1 MEAVVARDVAALRV
15 LFERH
20 SPVMLGVAR
29 RILSDHHEAD
39 DLINEVFLEAWQRA
53 ERFASDRA
61 APRTYL
67 LLITRSRAID
77 RLRGRPDPANPTAGG
92 GSLGVALGADH
103 LGVAVSGDGSPHE
116 AAEAAE
122 VRAMVRLA
130 LDGLSEVDRES
141 VFMAFFDGLTH
152 AEIAERTEQP
162 LGTVKGR
169 IRRGLMRLRD
179 ALRVPLERGQL

>member
-1 MEAVVARDVAALRV
+1 MEAVAAQDVAALRV

-20 SPVMLGVAR
+20 SPIMLGVAR
-29 RILSDHHEAD
+29 RILSDQHEAD

-53 ERFASDRA
+53 DRFSADRA

-67 LLITRSRAID
+67 LLMTRSRAID
-77 RLRGRPDPANPTAGG
+77 RLRARPDPANPTAGG
-92 GSLGVALGADH
+92 GTLGVALGADH
-103 LGVAVSGDGSPHE
+103 AGRATADGASPPE

-122 VRAMVRLA
+122 VRGIVRDALA
-130 LDGLSEVDRES
+130 HLSEVDRES
-141 VFMAFFDGLTH
+141 IELAFFGGMTH
-152 AEIAERTEQP
+152 AEIAEQTSQP

-179 ALRVPLERGQL
+179 ALRGRLEGGEQ